1 MMEEKNHVQKEEL
14 LEKLSEIYE
23 QLEELEKALDNNLT
37 EHRNKLMTD
46 QFAKLDR
53 LDGRIS
59 KLERIYQNITFD
71 KKRVGNLHQ
80 NTSMKLEL
88 GF

>member
-14 LEKLSEIYE
+14 LEKLSEIYD

-46 QFAKLDR
+46 QFARLNR

-59 KLERIYQNITFD
+59 KLEKIYQNITID
-71 KKRVGNLHQ
+71 KNRVGNLHHKG
-80 NTSMKLEL
+80 SMKLEL